1 MGIYSGTNNMFN
13 NHTIYPDTIE
23 SIMED
28 NNLEPLGNDDDLV
41 GAGFGAILDIH
52 ENYNS
57 IMQRIGVTELS
68 ALENTGEE
76 YVYTEGALSSIY
88 NTIKNFL
95 KKVWEK
101 IKALFKRF
109 IMIIDSY
116 TKNDKDFLNKYRK
129 ELGRVTNTTDFEF
142 KGYNFSR
149 VNNPPGT
156 ETWEKCRTS
165 GISFEEDNGSKV
177 YNTDDENSFN
187 TKYDNESKATN
198 AIENQSEDF
207 EKTRGGI
214 LKTITKQNHGSLSLE
229 EFKKELREWY
239 RNGESQKVTLDGKD
253 IQVHSIITELSTSAE
268 TKKNAHKAFTDN
280 KKVLESEEKDIDR
293 IQRTWINSQKDK
305 KFADTAEGKADKF
318 KNENTGRALSYY
330 LKECSMKK
338 DCMIAIDSVYLE
350 ALKDRSR
357 QNKAIAVKL
366 MNYKPKGEAYNESYI
381 GSYSG
386 ENFLSGIELK

>member
-41 GAGFGAILDIH
+41 EAGFGAILDIH

-68 ALENTGEE
+68 ALEDTGEE

-129 ELGRVTNTTDFEF
+129 ELGRVTNTTNFEF

-149 VNNPPGT
+149 VNTPPGSD
-156 ETWEKCRTS
+156 TWEACRTS
-165 GISFEEDNGSKV
+165 GAQYIDNDRSKGFN
-177 YNTDDENSFN
+177 YDDSDYSKNNTDEAKAN
-187 TKYDNESKATN
+187 TALD
-198 AIENQSEDF
+198 NQSEEF
-207 EKTRGGI
+207 EAARGEI
-214 LKTITKQNHGSLSLE
+214 LNTITKQTHGKLTLD

-253 IQVHSIITELSTSAE
+253 IQVHSIITELSTSE
-268 TKKNAHKAFTDN
+268 TTKKNAHKAFTDN
-280 KKVLESEEKDIDR
+280 KKVLETEEKDLDR
-293 IQRTWINSQKDK
+293 LQRTWVNDQKDK
-305 KFADTAEGKADKF
+305 KFADTSEGRKDKF